1 MSSASPGG
9 VHVSS
14 AKKRRL
20 AALDA
25 ASKATTGTNRVR
37 EAQQLPTDQGKQP
50 RLQPARPVHGVV
62 AAAADAGRASQQEAC
77 ELQYATLAQSVANGP
92 VLKSLVPAGLQASLS
107 VDMLLESVVKTN
119 IRVADARTAIASRVH
134 NKVFLL
140 ENPAAALSTKPKRGK
155 HNKQLSTQLLGR
167 KQRPALG
174 TNHKYSSFAP
184 LHKLWQQYVDELLKS
199 CKDMEARILAADFH
213 GCSLQVTKAVNPAHV
228 GLTGIVIKDTAATFT
243 ILTQSDHVHYIPK
256 HESVFCFTIDDS
268 TRVTLIGTGL
278 QRERSKG

>member
-1 MSSASPGG
+1 MLRLRLRQ
-9 VHVSS
+9 VS
-14 AKKRRL
+14 RL
-20 AALDA
+20 CSTSHMHGDP
-25 ASKATTGTNRVR
+25 SHPCWPGTNRVR

-92 VLKSLVPAGLQASLS
+92 VLKSLVVSAMPFPYFCPQHSRLCITPFIDRHSLGLQPAGLQASLS

-174 TNHKYSSFAP
+174 TNHKYA
-184 LHKLWQQYVDELLKS
+184 
-199 CKDMEARILAADFH
+199 
-213 GCSLQVTKAVNPAHV
+213 
-228 GLTGIVIKDTAATFT
+228 IKMRRTAATCITPHVHQLLVDVTALFG
-243 ILTQSDHVHYIPK
+243 ILTSI
-256 HESVFCFTIDDS
+256 C
-268 TRVTLIGTGL
+268 
-278 QRERSKG
+278 RSRNECQ